1 MAAFNKFN
9 LTVDDFANGLDNL
22 NADALKVVLTNNAP
36 QASWHN
42 YSDVTGE
49 LSTGNGYTAG
59 GAVVPS
65 TSATNSGGVETV
77 AGSSVT
83 WTASG
88 GNVGPFE
95 YVILYDSASS
105 KLLGWWDYGSAVT
118 LNGANGD
125 SFTFA
130 PSGAVLFKLQ

>member
-1 MAAFNKFN
+1 M
-9 LTVDDFANGLDNL
+9 
-22 NADALKVVLTNNAP
+22 
-36 QASWHN
+36 S
-42 YSDVTGE
+42 
-49 LSTGNGYTAG
+49 
-59 GAVVPS
+59 
-65 TSATNSGGVETV
+65 
-77 AGSSVT
+77 

-130 PSGAVLFKLQ
+130 PSGAVLFTLQ